1 LSAAIDRSNSLKF
14 FHLLNASILLHP
26 QSLNKISHNKSLRD
40 AIEKSCANYYGQ
52 SRDSLSCQGPGA
64 KIFLF
69 KGDTR
74 EVLPKVVNT
83 LPMMDFI
90 FIDSGHSLETIEND

>member
-1 LSAAIDRSNSLKF
+1 MV
-14 FHLLNASILLHP
+14 
-26 QSLNKISHNKSLRD
+26 
-40 AIEKSCANYYGQ
+40 EKSCANYYGQ

-90 FIDSGHSLETIEND
+90 FIDGGHSLETMENDWRYAQVVMGLNTFVVFDEPVAKPPCRDARGWPHHS